1 MNCKIKKIKASFFTF
16 KVDKDKGEHR
26 NKVQEKKTLNE
37 GTI

>member
-16 KVDKDKGEHR
+16 KDNKDKGEHR
-26 NKVQEKKTLNE
+26 DKVEENKTLSE